1 MKNIC
6 LFIVAITLSSCL
18 TPNRF
23 RKICAMC
30 PVTIE
35 RKDTT
40 IIKET
45 VTHDTTHVPVI
56 DSAFYQLY
64 LKCVDGRVVIDKE
77 IKQLGRMI
85 NQQYSL
91 DNNVLNFQSTVI
103 DSLMNIISRYERNT
117 VQKITET
124 KTPIIVQDKG
134 LKWWHWLVGIA
145 VLLILILK
153 R

>member
-1 MKNIC
+1 MKYIALLILLTSCVTERQRQRIC
-6 LFIVAITLSSCL
+6 
-18 TPNRF
+18 NN
-23 RKICAMC
+23 C
-30 PVTIE
+30 PQTIE
-35 RKDTT
+35 RHDTT

-45 VTHDTTHVPVI
+45 VTHDTTHIPII
-56 DSAFYQLY
+56 DSAFYRLY

-77 IKQLGRMI
+77 IKKLGRMI
-85 NQQYSL
+85 NQQYTL

-117 VQKITET
+117 VQTITET
-124 KTPIIVQDKG
+124 KTPIIVPENG
-134 LKWWHWLVGIA
+134 LKWWHWLIGIA

>member
-1 MKNIC
+1 MKYIALLILLTSCVTERQRQRIC
-6 LFIVAITLSSCL
+6 
-18 TPNRF
+18 NN
-23 RKICAMC
+23 C
-30 PVTIE
+30 PQIID
-35 RKDTT
+35 RHDTT
-40 IIKET
+40 IVKET
-45 VTHDTTHVPVI
+45 VTHDTTMVPII
-56 DSAFYQLY
+56 DSAFYRLY

-77 IKQLGRMI
+77 IKQLGRII
-85 NQQYSL
+85 NQQYTL

-117 VQKITET
+117 VQTITET

>member
-1 MKNIC
+1 MKYIALLILLTSCVTERQRQRIC
-6 LFIVAITLSSCL
+6 
-18 TPNRF
+18 NN
-23 RKICAMC
+23 C
-30 PVTIE
+30 PQTIE
-35 RKDTT
+35 RHDTT

-45 VTHDTTHVPVI
+45 VSHDTTHIPII
-56 DSAFYQLY
+56 DSAFYRLY

-85 NQQYSL
+85 NQQYRL

-117 VQKITET
+117 VQTITET
-124 KTPIIVQDKG
+124 KTPIIVPENS
-134 LKWWHWLVGIA
+134 LKWWHWLIGIA

>member
-1 MKNIC
+1 MKYIALLILLTSCVTERQRQRIC
-6 LFIVAITLSSCL
+6 
-18 TPNRF
+18 NN
-23 RKICAMC
+23 C
-30 PVTIE
+30 PQIID
-35 RKDTT
+35 RHDTT
-40 IIKET
+40 IVKET
-45 VTHDTTHVPVI
+45 VTHDTTMVPII
-56 DSAFYQLY
+56 DSAFYRLY

-77 IKQLGRMI
+77 IKQLGKMI
-85 NQQYSL
+85 NQQYTL
-91 DNNVLNFQSTVI
+91 DNNVLKFQSTVI

-117 VQKITET
+117 VQTITET